1 MPMDATDK
9 EAHVP
14 RSRGCSVV
22 VLYNHRRPHQ
32 ALNNKM
38 PMAVWRDGI
47 EAIEAAHTAV
57 DKPLGLDNAHA
68 SATYLQ
74 PYDKQQEAA

>member
-14 RSRGCSVV
+14 PSRGCSVV

-32 ALNNKM
+32 AMNNKM

-47 EAIEAAHTAV
+47 DAIEAARRAV
-57 DKPLGLDNAHA
+57 DMPLRLDNANA
-68 SATYLQ
+68 LTTYPQ
-74 PYDKQQEAA
+74 QQKQQQAA

>member
-1 MPMDATDK
+1 M
-9 EAHVP
+9 
-14 RSRGCSVV
+14 
-22 VLYNHRRPHQ
+22 
-32 ALNNKM
+32 NNKM

-47 EAIEAAHTAV
+47 EAVEAAHRAV